1 MGALLIFMK
10 SHEGLNETMLNEL
23 EKKIVFAI
31 QSDIPIV
38 ERPYRLL
45 AERLQ
50 IDEETFLNTLRGL
63 CERGIVRRLGAT
75 LRHQKSGYEANAM
88 TAWQVSEE
96 RVEAVGQ
103 AMAKY
108 REISHCYRRD
118 PAPGWPYN
126 LYTMIH
132 ARNEEACRAIAS
144 AISRETGVDT
154 YILLF
159 SRREMK
165 KTSMTYFLEDIFPE
179 STSAAAS
186 TVSS

>member
-1 MGALLIFMK
+1 MK

-23 EKKIVFAI
+23 EKKVIFSI
-31 QSDIPIV
+31 QGDIPIV
-38 ERPYRLL
+38 ERPYRVL

-88 TAWQVSEE
+88 TAWQVAED
-96 RVEAVGQ
+96 RVEEVGRI
-103 AMAKY
+103 MAGF
-108 REISHCYRRD
+108 REVSHCYRRD

-132 ARNEEACRAIAS
+132 GRNEEGCRAVAE
-144 AISRETGVDT
+144 AISRKTGVSA
-154 YILLF
+154 YLLLF
-159 SRREMK
+159 SRKEMK
-165 KTSMTYFLEDIFPE
+165 KTSMTYFAEDAFRKPAQ
-179 STSAAAS
+179 SPVDSS
-186 TVSS
+186 VSS